1 MINIVSSSVYSIKVS
16 TFIFLLLAEQYIYNW
31 IVKRES
37 LFKLPITVWDTLI
50 MFYRQ
55 LNWLKCTL
63 FNTDIN
69 LRCEFVL
76 KTVIKSGAT
85 IENTL
90 VAFLQVLKLHSCFMK
105 IRSWRYLLPCQL
117 DRKLIFCRRI
127 LNSAISGNKHTG
139 ESILQINT
147 WCSTFFIDL

>member
-1 MINIVSSSVYSIKVS
+1 MSSSIYSINVS
-16 TFIFLLLAEQYIYNW
+16 TFIFLLLAEQNIYNW

-69 LRCEFVL
+69 LRCEFTL
-76 KTVIKSGAT
+76 KTDIKSGAT

-90 VAFLQVLKLHSCFMK
+90 VSFFAQVLELHSCFMK

-117 DRKLIFCRRI
+117 NRKLIFCGRI
-127 LNSAISGNKHTG
+127 LNSAIYGNKHTG

-147 WCSTFFIDL
+147 WCSTFFINL